1 MKYLHIKNL
10 YQALEKD
17 PDLAALP
24 KENLGVILQTLF
36 ICTGCDFISY
46 FKTVGKATFLNN
58 FFQNAEFICGPQLPG
73 CLHDTK
79 NPSNG
84 FLSFVRLVGTSY
96 FKKHLAA
103 FISSFSLE
111 TPVQLYNSI
120 ESSSTKPTERH
131 KLWLEKI
138 RNTVSNRIVNEEE
151 RVPTYTA
158 LWRHWLRSCWVS
170 KMWQNSPIPDIPYN
184 LPRPEDSG
192 WIRTSEQKFSVDW
205 EAPEVQK
212 KIAATIEF
220 LTKGCNCK
228 KGCKSKNCGC
238 RKKDTLRPCV

>member
-1 MKYLHIKNL
+1 M
-10 YQALEKD
+10 
-17 PDLAALP
+17 
-24 KENLGVILQTLF
+24 
-36 ICTGCDFISY
+36 
-46 FKTVGKATFLNN
+46 
-58 FFQNAEFICGPQLPG
+58 
-73 CLHDTK
+73 
-79 NPSNG
+79 
-84 FLSFVRLVGTSY
+84 SFVRLVGTSY

-170 KMWQNSPIPDIPYN
+170 KMWQNSPIPDILYN

-192 WIRTSEQKFSVDW
+192 WIRTSEKKFSVDW

-238 RKKDTLRPCV
+238 RKKRHTAALRVNAMNAATYLWKYMKMRMIALMRKQPVTSNPQIQMILPMKVWRWK